1 VIRSRVLKTFCLF
14 VLAALALALAGCRP
28 MLQLDTPGEIS
39 RRALLDSAI
48 AWDAPGQAIDVA
60 DDSAAA
66 ESLSMPQ
73 ATLLSVK
80 NSPELAAALWK
91 VRQAQA
97 DAQQERLLPNPILTL
112 TVRFVEGGGNP
123 AIEASLAEDFLA
135 LLRRGRKI
143 SAADDKLRAAS
154 ADALTQAINLVAQA
168 QEQYLSTA
176 IVDAE
181 LEILQER
188 RKLLERSLQI
198 ANVRLKAGEG
208 TRLDVTTLEAQLI
221 ELQAEQADFESE
233 RTQQRLTLARLIGRP
248 GGTIDWTLD
257 RADISAGISGTEQ
270 QWIAAALANRP
281 EIESKRWELA
291 SLGEETALAD
301 WSLFE
306 GSDIGVMSQ
315 RDPDWQVGPSLTLPL
330 PIFDN
335 GQARKSKATAAQ
347 MQVVHEVVAIQRQV
361 VEEVRKAYAA
371 LAASRAAEARV
382 RNDLLPLLEKRREQA
397 EAAYRAGESDLT
409 TLLLAQDTLATSRAK
424 WIELKEKAAI
434 ATVKLDRAVGGR
446 GAAAQ
451 IKLPTTAPTTP
462 TK

>member
-1 VIRSRVLKTFCLF
+1 MNQQRIAGILSIAFT
-14 VLAALALALAGCRP
+14 ALALMGCQP
-28 MLQLDTPGEIS
+28 MLELDTLGGIS
-39 RRALLDSAI
+39 RATLLDSAI
-48 AWDAPGQAIDVA
+48 AWDAPGQPIDV
-60 DDSAAA
+60 DSDTVQG
-66 ESLSMPQ
+66 ELLTMPQ
-73 ATLLSVK
+73 ATLLAVK
-80 NSPELAAALWK
+80 NSPELAGALWK

-97 DAQQERLLPNPILTL
+97 DAQQERFLPNPILSM
-112 TVRFVEGGGNP
+112 TVRFAERGGKP
-123 AIEASLAEDFLA
+123 ALEASLAEDFLS

-154 ADALTQAINLVAQA
+154 ANALTQAISLVEQA
-168 QEQYLSTA
+168 QEQYLLTA

-181 LEILQER
+181 LEILDQR
-188 RKLLERSLQI
+188 RQLLDRLLQI

-221 ELQAEQADFESE
+221 ELQAEQANFESE

-248 GGTIDWTLD
+248 TGNIDWKLD
-257 RADISAGISGTEQ
+257 RVEATAAVSGTEK
-270 QWIAAALANRP
+270 QWITAAFASRP

-291 SLGEETALAD
+291 SLGEETALAF

-306 GSDIGVMSQ
+306 GSDVGLMSQ

-347 MQVVHEVVAIQRQV
+347 MQVVHELVAIQRQV

-371 LAASRAAEARV
+371 LADSRSAEAKV
-382 RNDLLPLLEKRREQA
+382 GKELLPLLEKRREQA

-409 TLLLAQDTLATSRAK
+409 TLLLAQDTLATARAK
-424 WIELKEKAAI
+424 WVELKEKAAV
-434 ATVKLDRAVGGR
+434 AAVKLERAVGGR
-446 GAAAQ
+446 GAARELKVTA
-451 IKLPTTAPTTP
+451 TTGPATR